1 MEGSGLASDDDVDDL
16 LGHVVGQDQVQAGDD
31 HEADDHAGRLGD
43 LPAVGPLYALEL
55 GPARAQEAEEA
66 DDAAMR
72 RRAGRGL
79 GAARRRRAAQRL
91 ALELGVLGLV
101 GRGAALA
108 ARLVLVDLVLEL
120 GEALVGQVLRAG
132 ALVDGRV
139 GDAAV
144 TLDVGLS
151 ACAADE
157 RGLELVDL
165 PREVVELTGRVG
177 PAGLAR
183 RGRARLGAPGLALL
197 GSLSITRHGA
207 APLAGLPVA
216 RVATAPA
223 AVLAQRDAIGVVAL
237 GLVGLIVAPLAVLTG
252 ESHSD
257 AHVSAGH
264 LAAPWWQRCSRP
276 T

>member
-16 LGHVVGQDQVQAGDD
+16 LGHVVGQAQVQAGDD

-66 DDAAMR
+66 ADAAMR

-120 GEALVGQVLRAG
+120 GEVLVGQVLRAG

-183 RGRARLGAPGLALL
+183 RGRRPLGGPGRRRVLAPSRPPPGA
-197 GSLSITRHGA
+197 GPPPGRPPGRGA
-207 APLAGLPVA
+207 A
-216 RVATAPA
+216 
-223 AVLAQRDAIGVVAL
+223 
-237 GLVGLIVAPLAVLTG
+237 
-252 ESHSD
+252 
-257 AHVSAGH
+257 
-264 LAAPWWQRCSRP
+264 
-276 T
+276 